1 MKWLCVLCNNVMCHL
16 HKSVFKISLNQT
28 EGNGVFRAWA
38 HITLTDIYIVW
49 ILKPHAGFLLVGEKI
64 LSHSRKNLRVSF
76 LLLKG
81 VYPFYFLVGTK
92 TRVQTCKG
100 LTLPHPCN
108 PAAMWE
114 GDWRACTSFLF
125 HLSSTSKQS

>member
-1 MKWLCVLCNNVMCHL
+1 MKLLCALCNNVMCHL

-49 ILKPHAGFLLVGEKI
+49 ILKPHAGFLLVGEMI

-81 VYPFYFLVGTK
+81 VY
-92 TRVQTCKG
+92 
-100 LTLPHPCN
+100 H
-108 PAAMWE
+108 
-114 GDWRACTSFLF
+114 
-125 HLSSTSKQS
+125 SSS